1 MCGRYFLDPVLA
13 GEALRAFIEAIENR
27 TSERVKTGELCPGD
41 KALVI
46 ARARTGKSA
55 PFLMRWGYKPAKGRM
70 IINARS
76 ETAGDSPMFAG
87 SMISRR
93 CLIPA
98 TAYFEWEKTGEDKI
112 KQQISPENEDRFYLA
127 GLYRYEEGEPVCVVL
142 TRDAAPS
149 VSRIH
154 DRMPVMLSGD
164 AAKAWL
170 NPQADARMALDQAL
184 NDMTFHEAAKD
195 DEK

>member
-1 MCGRYFLDPVLA
+1 
-13 GEALRAFIEAIENR
+13 
-27 TSERVKTGELCPGD
+27 
-41 KALVI
+41 
-46 ARARTGKSA
+46 
-55 PFLMRWGYKPAKGRM
+55 M

-76 ETAGDSPMFAG
+76 ETAAESPMFAE

-142 TRDAAPS
+142 TRDASPS
-149 VSRIH
+149 VSCIH

-170 NPQADARMALDQAL
+170 NPQADARTALGQAL